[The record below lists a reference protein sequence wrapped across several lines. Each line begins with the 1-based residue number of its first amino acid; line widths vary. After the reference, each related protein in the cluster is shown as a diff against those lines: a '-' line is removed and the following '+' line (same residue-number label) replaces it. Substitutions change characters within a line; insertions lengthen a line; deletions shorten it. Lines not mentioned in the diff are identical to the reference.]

1 MNTQYQQDALD
12 VMKELCN
19 ILTSNTAKPC
29 QQTAAMQ
36 NEVSVQTG
44 YTQQCVVI
52 NDLFRM
58 TGDEN
63 YSLYNIMLRLT
74 VIDSL
79 YSTNARYN
87 HYGIEQLAVAIWNL
101 SSERAASDYFYSI
114 ACGGKDTRK
123 LFSSVYGIRKNL
135 DDGNRLH
142 SLISKYAFYAVRQD
156 PNAYPLGFP
165 IYDNLVVS
173 IYGTVCK
180 HLCIKPKMLSPFSIE
195 KYVAALDEVRQKFFG
210 NTTAHFCGYQQF
222 YVLDMYMWR
231 VGKCEKGSYSLLF
244 SIGNYSQFVNNIGM
258 ANFSSKNDKFDD
270 VVCDKCRQLL
280 ITTICNNIVGASD
293 MIKVINHWKNWF

>member
-58 TGDEN
+58 TGDEK

-156 PNAYPLGFP
+156 PNAYPLGSMITLLLAYMARCANIF
-165 IYDNLVVS
+165 
-173 IYGTVCK
+173 
-180 HLCIKPKMLSPFSIE
+180 
-195 KYVAALDEVRQKFFG
+195 
-210 NTTAHFCGYQQF
+210 
-222 YVLDMYMWR
+222 VLNR
-231 VGKCEKGSYSLLF
+231 KC
-244 SIGNYSQFVNNIGM
+244 
-258 ANFSSKNDKFDD
+258 
-270 VVCDKCRQLL
+270 
-280 ITTICNNIVGASD
+280 
-293 MIKVINHWKNWF
+293 

>member
-19 ILTSNTAKPC
+19 NLTSNTAKQC
-29 QQTAAMQ
+29 QQTVAMQ
-36 NEVSVQTG
+36 NEVIAAQTG

-58 TGDEN
+58 TGDKN

-101 SSERAASDYFYSI
+101 SSERASSDYFYSI

-142 SLISKYAFYAVRQD
+142 SLISNMPSMLYAKT
-156 PNAYPLGFP
+156 PMH
-165 IYDNLVVS
+165 I
-173 IYGTVCK
+173 
-180 HLCIKPKMLSPFSIE
+180 H
-195 KYVAALDEVRQKFFG
+195 
-210 NTTAHFCGYQQF
+210 
-222 YVLDMYMWR
+222 
-231 VGKCEKGSYSLLF
+231 
-244 SIGNYSQFVNNIGM
+244 
-258 ANFSSKNDKFDD
+258 
-270 VVCDKCRQLL
+270 
-280 ITTICNNIVGASD
+280 
-293 MIKVINHWKNWF
+293 